1 MAGRCGAGSMQMKE
15 VIQLSEQP
23 LLSINQ
29 LTKYFPI
36 KKAMFSREPQKMVR
50 AVDGVTFQLHR
61 QEALGLIG
69 ESGCGKSTVARLI
82 LGLYKPTEGEI
93 LYKGQKLEKYGLK
106 NYRKKTTMI
115 FQDPYSSLDSR
126 MNIRRII
133 EEPLRVHEHMTK
145 QQKMD
150 IVLPLL
156 EKVGLPPD
164 SLEKYP
170 HQFSG
175 GQRQRIGIARALATQ
190 PEIVVCDEPV
200 SALDVSIQSSI
211 LNLFKDMQ
219 RDMGLSYLF
228 ISHDVSVIRHVCDR
242 IAVMYLGHIVE
253 FADKKELFDHTLH
266 PYSEALMSA
275 VPVPDPTKKK
285 SRILLPGD
293 PPSPIS
299 PPSGCPFRTRCPK
312 AMPRCAEEKP
322 VLTEVA
328 PNHCV
333 ACHLFGDRGGAS
345 C

>member
-1 MAGRCGAGSMQMKE
+1 M
-15 VIQLSEQP
+15 SEQP
-23 LLSINQ
+23 LLNAIE
-29 LTKYFPI
+29 LTKHFPI
-36 KKAMFSREPQKMVR
+36 KKSIFSREPQKMVQ
-50 AVDGVTFQLHR
+50 AVNGVSFQIKR

-82 LGLYKPTEGEI
+82 LGLYKPTSGRI
-93 LYKGQKLEKYGLK
+93 TFKGQTLDEYGLK
-106 NYRKKTTMI
+106 NYRKKVTMI

-133 EEPLRVHEHMTK
+133 EEPLRVHEHLSK
-145 QQKMD
+145 QEKAD

-156 EKVGLPPD
+156 EKIGLSED
-164 SLEKYP
+164 ALEKYP

-175 GQRQRIGIARALATQ
+175 GQRQRIGIARALVTQ
-190 PEIVVCDEPV
+190 PEVVICDEPV

-219 RDMGLSYLF
+219 HDMGLSYLF

-275 VPVPDPTKKK
+275 VPIPDPTRKKN
-285 SRILLPGD
+285 RILLAGD
-293 PPSPIS
+293 PPSPIQ
-299 PPSGCPFRTRCPK
+299 PPSGCPFRTRCSK
-312 AMPRCAEEKP
+312 AMPCCAESMP
-322 VLTEVA
+322 VLTQVA
-328 PNHCV
+328 PNHSV
-333 ACHLFGDRGGAS
+333 ACHLFANGGEAS
-345 C
+345 